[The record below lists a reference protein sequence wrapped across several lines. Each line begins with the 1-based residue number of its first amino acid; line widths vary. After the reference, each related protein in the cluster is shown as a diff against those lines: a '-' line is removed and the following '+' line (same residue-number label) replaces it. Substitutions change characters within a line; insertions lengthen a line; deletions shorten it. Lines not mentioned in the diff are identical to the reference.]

1 MLMPLLESPTLDSQ
15 DFNCNY
21 SSDMSKW
28 RYILKPLTQ
37 RFVPLGAIG
46 YAGLPD
52 STGSAPAYSS
62 APLPL
67 PVQRTLAPGSQ
78 RPAPTD
84 SFTGLQRS
92 VNSFSHNFDVPP
104 NHDVNQGLFPI
115 PNSNF
120 TNSLAGGMFPN
131 FMSHAP
137 DTWSIPGIES
147 AQRHFPSPSS

>member
-115 PNSNF
+115 PNSSPYLLFFQEFLSSHQRSINNLRSF
-120 TNSLAGGMFPN
+120 QSPN
-131 FMSHAP
+131 LQYR
-137 DTWSIPGIES
+137 E
-147 AQRHFPSPSS
+147 